1 MENLLKQHDDPF
13 LMPPRKSDGSPRLVA
28 SPSRS
33 GLFMDH
39 KIPVRNQDVTPA
51 SCSTDLEMA
60 QARWEALVQMI
71 ELEEQCRARDVAE
84 LRMLI
89 EQSVRGKPDL
99 SSSKTAGSLEGRLQ
113 EMTVRIAAQEA
124 QTSQLQAALAAPE
137 KTFKSILDELQA
149 TRDEATTALRRT
161 SARLMEDFET
171 KLEAVKRLITT
182 VPGQSLDK
190 TQEVQIQGISLGRRT
205 VSRERVHDRQD
216 SIVASMRTLAH
227 TATPPGANISK
238 QAYAHCG
245 QAQTGKK
252 STQHSS
258 AGS

>member
-13 LMPPRKSDGSPRLVA
+13 HMPPRKSDGSPRLVA

-39 KIPVRNQDVTPA
+39 KLPMKNQDVTPA
-51 SCSTDLEMA
+51 SCSTDLEIA

-71 ELEEQCRARDVAE
+71 ELEEQSRARDVAE

-89 EQSVRGKPDL
+89 EQSIRGKPDL
-99 SSSKTAGSLEGRLQ
+99 SSSKTAGWSLEGRLQ
-113 EMTVRIAAQEA
+113 EMMARIAAQEA
-124 QTSQLQAALAAPE
+124 QTLQLQAALAAPE
-137 KTFKSILDELQA
+137 KTFKTIVDELQA

-171 KLEAVKRLITT
+171 KLEALKCLITT

-190 TQEVQIQGISLGRRT
+190 TQEVQIQG
-205 VSRERVHDRQD
+205 RVL
-216 SIVASMRTLAH
+216 S
-227 TATPPGANISK
+227 
-238 QAYAHCG
+238 
-245 QAQTGKK
+245 
-252 STQHSS
+252 
-258 AGS
+258 